1 MGFLNINDFKQKLY
15 SYMEARLELVKL
27 ETEERIGRA
36 SALIIQL
43 VLLALMLGSMLL
55 FLNIALALYINT
67 FSFCKGA
74 PHMGFLIVAG
84 THFGLMLLV
93 IFLQGTLLKS
103 TKRLLFAVFQR
114 FIKYVTK
121 DKL

>member
-1 MGFLNINDFKQKLY
+1 MSFLNINDFKQKLY
-15 SYMEARLELVKL
+15 NYIEARLELVKL

-43 VLLALMLGSMLL
+43 VLLALLLGSMLL

-74 PHMGFLIVAG
+74 PYLGFLIVAG
-84 THFGLMLLV
+84 THFGLILLV
-93 IFLQGTLLKS
+93 IFLQGTLLKN
-103 TKRLLFAVFQR
+103 TKKFVFVIFHR
-114 FIKYVTK
+114 FVKYVTK
-121 DKL
+121 NRF